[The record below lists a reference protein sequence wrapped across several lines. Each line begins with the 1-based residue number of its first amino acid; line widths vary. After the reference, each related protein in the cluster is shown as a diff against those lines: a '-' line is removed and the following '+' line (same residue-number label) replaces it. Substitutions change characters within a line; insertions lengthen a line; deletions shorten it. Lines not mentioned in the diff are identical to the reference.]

1 MYIRFFNL
9 PVYGSYNHFTY
20 YMKLIKKHLICVLSL
35 FVLISCGDK
44 AKRKKAEIKTVPVYT
59 VVLKDTIVS
68 NHFVADI
75 QARNN
80 VEINARVS
88 GMLDKVFVREGQ
100 KVRKGQQLF
109 KISDVELQIQLLK
122 AEAVYKNMLANKR
135 IAAVELEQAQTL
147 FDKKVIADKE
157 VELAKARNDAAAAKL
172 AHAEAEKKA
181 ISQQISFTNIV
192 APFDGTIDR
201 LPYREGSLVE
211 NGVLLTNV
219 SQLDDVYAY
228 FSIPENIYF
237 QMMKENSLGRQR
249 DIQLILPN
257 GMLFEQKGELR
268 TADGDI
274 DRQTGSIQYKAKFH
288 NPEGFIKHG
297 TSGKLIISESRKDVL
312 LIPQKSVFS
321 IQDKQFVF
329 VLNKDNTV
337 KMANITI
344 GGTLDGI
351 YIVDKGLKAN
361 DHIVQEGTQS
371 LRDGDK
377 VNVKNT
383 DSRKAS

>member
-1 MYIRFFNL
+1 MRRQYL
-9 PVYGSYNHFTY
+9 VTY
-20 YMKLIKKHLICVLSL
+20 YMTLLKKHLILIVSVLAL
-35 FVLISCGDK
+35 VSCGGK
-44 AKRKKAEIKTVPVYT
+44 AKRKKAEETKTVPVYRVTQKDT
-59 VVLKDTIVS
+59 VVS
-68 NHFVADI
+68 NRFVADI
-75 QARNN
+75 HAKNN
-80 VEINARVS
+80 VEIHARVA
-88 GMLDKVFVREGQ
+88 GLLEKVFVSEGQ
-100 KVRKGQQLF
+100 KIKKGQQLF

-135 IAAVELEQAQTL
+135 IASVELEQAQTL

-157 VELAKARNDAAAAKL
+157 VELAKAKHDAAAAQL
-172 AHAEAEKKA
+172 AQAEAERKA
-181 ISQQISFTNIV
+181 ISQQISFTNII
-192 APFDGTIDR
+192 APFDGIIDR
-201 LPYREGSLVE
+201 LPYKEGSLVE
-211 NGVLLTNV
+211 NGALLTNL

-257 GMLFEQKGELR
+257 GMVYGQKGELR

-297 TSGKLIISESRKDVL
+297 TSGKLIISEPRQDVV

-329 VLNKDNTV
+329 LLNKNGTV
-337 KMANITI
+337 KMANVTI
-344 GGTLDGI
+344 GGTLDGV
-351 YIVDKGLKAN
+351 YIVDKGLRKN
-361 DHIVQEGTQS
+361 DLIVEEGTQS

-377 VNVKNT
+377 VTVKQTAGSN
-383 DSRKAS
+383 AS